1 MKLFLS
7 TDFEGTSGI
16 VAWEQIIEGS
26 AEYEQGR
33 RLLTDEVNAV
43 INGAAEGGATEFVVN
58 DSHHY
63 MRNLHPQ
70 DLRGHATLITGRHK
84 PLYMME
90 GLDASFD
97 GVCFISYHGSI
108 GAEHAV
114 LSHTYNPG
122 AIWEMP
128 YRILC
133 NGVQQEGAKLSPAL
147 ASELFCYVP
156 LHKIRYGVIWEVRIN
171 GEVVGESGINALVAA
186 HYSVPIIFVSGDAI
200 TAQEAQNIAPHAEKV
215 IVKQSIGRFAASHT
229 HPIVA
234 CELLHAGAQRAVYN
248 IGTMRPPEFKQPVS
262 LEVTFLVADMAEMAC
277 WVRGVERV
285 AARTIKFSGDSLL
298 DLYRMFVTVVT
309 LTRALVDR

>member
-16 VAWEQIIEGS
+16 VAWEQIIAGN

-33 RLLTDEVNAV
+33 HLLTNEVNAV
-43 INGAAEGGATEFVVN
+43 IDGAFEGGATEFVVN
-58 DSHHY
+58 DSHHH

-90 GLDASFD
+90 GLDSSFD
-97 GVCFISYHGSI
+97 GVCFVSYHGSI

-122 AIWEMP
+122 AIWE
-128 YRILC
+128 
-133 NGVQQEGAKLSPAL
+133 
-147 ASELFCYVP
+147 
-156 LHKIRYGVIWEVRIN
+156 VRIS
-171 GEVVGESGINALVAA
+171 GKVVGESGINALVAA
-186 HYSVPIIFVSGDAI
+186 HYAVPIVFVSGDAV
-200 TAQEAQNIAPHAEKV
+200 TAQEAQSIAPHAEKV
-215 IVKQSIGRFAASHT
+215 IVKQSIGRFAAVHT
-229 HPIVA
+229 HPTVA
-234 CELLHAGAQRAVYN
+234 CELLRAGAQRAVQN
-248 IGTMRPPEFKQPVS
+248 INVMRPPEFKQPVS
-262 LEVTFLVADMAEMAC
+262 LEITFLVADMADMVQ
-277 WVRGVERV
+277 WVRGVERIAPRTV
-285 AARTIKFSGDSLL
+285 ALTSENLL

>member
-1 MKLFLS
+1 MRLFLS

-43 INGAAEGGATEFVVN
+43 INGAIEAGAAEFVVN
-58 DSHHY
+58 DSHHH

-70 DLRGHATLITGRHK
+70 DLHGHATLITGRHK

-97 GVCFISYHGSI
+97 GVCFVSYHGSI

-122 AIWEMP
+122 AIWE
-128 YRILC
+128 
-133 NGVQQEGAKLSPAL
+133 
-147 ASELFCYVP
+147 
-156 LHKIRYGVIWEVRIN
+156 VRIN

-186 HYSVPIIFVSGDAI
+186 HYGVPIIFVSGDTV
-200 TAQEAQNIAPHAEKV
+200 TAQEAQRIAPNAEKV
-215 IVKQSIGRFAASHT
+215 VVKQSLGRFAAANL
-229 HPIVA
+229 HPTVA
-234 CELLHAGAQRAVYN
+234 CELLRAGATRAVHN
-248 IGTMRPPEFKQPVS
+248 LDTMRPPEFKQPVS
-262 LEVTFLVADMAEMAC
+262 LEVTFLVADMAEMAL

-285 AARTIKFSGDSLL
+285 GPRTVALASENLL
-298 DLYRMFVTVVT
+298 DLYRMFVTLVT

>member
-16 VAWEQIIEGS
+16 VAWEQIIEGN

-43 INGAAEGGATEFVVN
+43 INGAAQSGATEFVVN

-70 DLRGHATLITGRHK
+70 DLRGHATLITGKHK

-97 GVCFISYHGSI
+97 GVCFVSYHGSI

-122 AIWEMP
+122 AIWE
-128 YRILC
+128 
-133 NGVQQEGAKLSPAL
+133 
-147 ASELFCYVP
+147 
-156 LHKIRYGVIWEVRIN
+156 VRIN
-171 GEVVGESGINALVAA
+171 GEVMGESGINALVAA
-186 HYSVPIIFVSGDAI
+186 HFGVPVIFVSGDAV
-200 TAQEAQNIAPHAEKV
+200 TAREAQSIAPTAEKV
-215 IVKQSIGRFAASHT
+215 IVKRSIGRFAASHS

-234 CELLHAGAQRAVYN
+234 CELLRAGAQRAVHN
-248 IGTMRPPEFKQPVS
+248 ISAMHPPEFKQPVS

-285 AARTIKFSGDSLL
+285 ASRTVALTSDSLL
-298 DLYRMFVTVVT
+298 DLYRIFVTVVT

>member
-16 VAWEQIIEGS
+16 VAWEQIIEGN

-33 RLLTDEVNAV
+33 KLLTDEVNAV
-43 INGAAEGGATEFVVN
+43 ITGALDAGATEFVVN
-58 DSHHY
+58 DAHHY

-70 DLRGHATLITGRHK
+70 DLNGKATLITGKHK

-97 GVCFISYHGSI
+97 GVCFVSYHGSI
-108 GAEHAV
+108 GAERAI

-122 AIWEMP
+122 A
-128 YRILC
+128 
-133 NGVQQEGAKLSPAL
+133 V
-147 ASELFCYVP
+147 
-156 LHKIRYGVIWEVRIN
+156 WEVRIN

-186 HYSVPIIFVSGDAI
+186 HYGVPIIFVSGDEA
-200 TAQEAQNIAPHAEKV
+200 TAQEAQVVAPNAEKV
-215 IVKQSIGRFAASHT
+215 VVKQSLGRFAAAHM
-229 HPIVA
+229 HPTVA
-234 CELLHAGAQRAVYN
+234 CELLREGAARAVRDLKK
-248 IGTMRPPEFKQPVS
+248 MRPPEFTMPVS
-262 LEVTFLVADMAEMAC
+262 LEITFLVADMAEMAL

-285 AARTIKFSGDSLL
+285 APRTVRLMNESLL
-298 DLYRMFVTVVT
+298 DLYRMFVTVIT

>member
-7 TDFEGTSGI
+7 TDIEGTSGI
-16 VAWEQIIEGS
+16 VAWEQIIEGN

-33 RLLTDEVNAV
+33 RLLTNEVNAV
-43 INGAAEGGATEFVVN
+43 ISGALEAGSAEFVVN

-70 DLRGHATLITGRHK
+70 DLLGEATLITGKHK

-97 GVCFISYHGSI
+97 GVCFVSYHGSI

-122 AIWEMP
+122 AIWE
-128 YRILC
+128 
-133 NGVQQEGAKLSPAL
+133 
-147 ASELFCYVP
+147 
-156 LHKIRYGVIWEVRIN
+156 VRIN
-171 GEVVGESGINALVAA
+171 GEVVGESAINALVAA
-186 HYSVPIIFVSGDAI
+186 HYDVPIIFISGDEV
-200 TAQEAQNIAPHAEKV
+200 TVQEARNIAPNAEKV
-215 IVKQSIGRFAASHT
+215 VVKQSLGRFAAAHV
-229 HPIVA
+229 HPTIA
-234 CELLHAGAQRAVYN
+234 CELLRKGASRAVSN
-248 IGTMRPPEFKQPVS
+248 VNNMRPPVFQQPVS
-262 LEVTFLVADMAEMAC
+262 LEVTFLVADMAEMAL

-285 AARTIKFSGDSLL
+285 GPRTIVISSENLL

-309 LTRALVDR
+309 LTRSLVDR

>member
-7 TDFEGTSGI
+7 TDIEGTSGI
-16 VAWEQIIEGS
+16 VAWEQIIEGN

-33 RLLTDEVNAV
+33 RLLTNEVNAV
-43 INGAAEGGATEFVVN
+43 ISGALEAGSAEFVVN

-70 DLRGHATLITGRHK
+70 DLLGEATLITGKHK

-97 GVCFISYHGSI
+97 GVCFVSYHGSI

-122 AIWEMP
+122 AIWE
-128 YRILC
+128 
-133 NGVQQEGAKLSPAL
+133 
-147 ASELFCYVP
+147 
-156 LHKIRYGVIWEVRIN
+156 VRIN
-171 GEVVGESGINALVAA
+171 GEVVGESAINALVAA
-186 HYSVPIIFVSGDAI
+186 HYDVPIIFISGDEV
-200 TAQEAQNIAPHAEKV
+200 TAQEARNIAPNAEKV
-215 IVKQSIGRFAASHT
+215 VVKQSLGRFAAAHV
-229 HPIVA
+229 HPTIA
-234 CELLHAGAQRAVYN
+234 CELLRKGASRAVSN
-248 IGTMRPPEFKQPVS
+248 VNDMRPPVFQQPVS
-262 LEVTFLVADMAEMAC
+262 LEVTFLVADMAEMAL

-285 AARTIKFSGDSLL
+285 GPRTIVMSSENLL

-309 LTRALVDR
+309 LTRSLVDR

>member
-70 DLRGHATLITGRHK
+70 DLLGEATLITGRHK

-90 GLDASFD
+90 GIDASFD
-97 GVCFISYHGSI
+97 GICFVSYHGSI

-122 AIWEMP
+122 AIWE
-128 YRILC
+128 
-133 NGVQQEGAKLSPAL
+133 
-147 ASELFCYVP
+147 
-156 LHKIRYGVIWEVRIN
+156 VRIN

-186 HYSVPIIFVSGDAI
+186 HYGVPIIFVSGDEA
-200 TAQEAQNIAPHAEKV
+200 TVQEAERVAPNAEKV
-215 IVKQSIGRFAASHT
+215 VVKQSLGRFAAAHV
-229 HPIVA
+229 HPTVA
-234 CELLHAGAQRAVYN
+234 CQLLREGAARAVN
-248 IGTMRPPEFKQPVS
+248 KAGTLK
-262 LEVTFLVADMAEMAC
+262 EM
-277 WVRGVERV
+277 
-285 AARTIKFSGDSLL
+285 
-298 DLYRMFVTVVT
+298 
-309 LTRALVDR
+309 